1 MMMVDGSRKEQSRTE
16 QQGFCS
22 EGGGSGDGGGGLFPG
37 DAHILRLVH
46 VQRLQTSTLRMKM
59 SLDDCFVTCEL
70 KDARLM

>member
-1 MMMVDGSRKEQSRTE
+1 MVAEKSRVEQSSR
-16 QQGFCS
+16 GS
-22 EGGGSGDGGGGLFPG
+22 ALKEGGVETGGGLFPG
-37 DAHILRLVH
+37 DAHILRHVH